1 MSSVIVYTS
10 TFCGYCFAAK
20 SLLSKKGISYEE
32 VNLSESPEMRQE
44 IMEKWGWRT
53 VPLIIIND
61 KLIGGFRELAS
72 LESQNKLDSYLNS
85 D

>member
-1 MSSVIVYTS
+1 
-10 TFCGYCFAAK
+10 
-20 SLLSKKGISYEE
+20 LSKKGIPYEE

-53 VPLIIIND
+53 VTLILIND
-61 KLIGGFRELAS
+61 KLIGSFRELAS
-72 LESQNKLDSYLNS
+72 LESRNKLDSYLNS

>member
-1 MSSVIVYTS
+1 MNNVIVYTS
-10 TFCGYCFAAK
+10 TFCGYCSAAK
-20 SLLSKKGISYEE
+20 SLLSNKGIPYEE

-44 IMEKWGWRT
+44 IMEKWSWRT

>member
-1 MSSVIVYTS
+1 MNSVIVYTS

>member
-1 MSSVIVYTS
+1 MNSVIVYTS
-10 TFCGYCFAAK
+10 TFCGYCSAAK
-20 SLLSKKGISYEE
+20 SLLSKKGIPYEE

-72 LESQNKLDSYLNS
+72 LESRNKLDSYLNS

>member
-1 MSSVIVYTS
+1 MNNIIVYTS
-10 TFCGYCFAAK
+10 THCGYCFAAK
-20 SLLSKKGISYEE
+20 SLLSKKGIPYEE

-72 LESQNKLDSYLNS
+72 LESRNKLDSYLNS

>member
-1 MSSVIVYTS
+1 MNNVIVYTS
-10 TFCGYCFAAK
+10 TYCGYCFAAK
-20 SLLSKKGISYEE
+20 SLLSNKGIPYEE
-32 VNLSESPEMRQE
+32 VNLSESPEMRQG
-44 IMEKWGWRT
+44 IMEKWSWRT

>member
-72 LESQNKLDSYLNS
+72 LESRNKLDSYLNS

>member
-1 MSSVIVYTS
+1 MNKVIVYTS

-20 SLLSKKGISYEE
+20 SLLSKKGIQFEEINLSKSPESREE
-32 VNLSESPEMRQE
+32 V
-44 IMEKWGWRT
+44 MEKWGWRT

-61 KLIGGFRELAS
+61 KLIGGFRELAL

>member
-1 MSSVIVYTS
+1 MISVIVYTS

>member
-1 MSSVIVYTS
+1 MNSVIVYTS

-32 VNLSESPEMRQE
+32 VNLSESPEMRQK

>member
-1 MSSVIVYTS
+1 MNNVIVYTS
-10 TFCGYCFAAK
+10 TYCGYCFAAK
-20 SLLSKKGISYEE
+20 SLLSKKGIPYEE

-44 IMEKWGWRT
+44 IMEKWRWRT

>member
-53 VPLIIIND
+53 VPLIIING

>member
-1 MSSVIVYTS
+1 MNSVIVYTS
-10 TFCGYCFAAK
+10 TFCGYCSAAK
-20 SLLSKKGISYEE
+20 SLLSKKGIPYEE

>member
-1 MSSVIVYTS
+1 MNNVIVYTS
-10 TFCGYCFAAK
+10 TYCGYCFAAK
-20 SLLSKKGISYEE
+20 SLLSKKGIPYEE
-32 VNLSESPEMRQE
+32 VNLSESPKMRQE
-44 IMEKWGWRT
+44 IMEKWSWRT

>member
-1 MSSVIVYTS
+1 MNNVTVYTS
-10 TFCGYCFAAK
+10 TYCGYCSAAK
-20 SLLSKKGISYEE
+20 SLLNNKGIEFEEINLSLSPDLREE
-32 VNLSESPEMRQE
+32 VMG
-44 IMEKWGWRT
+44 KWGWKT

-72 LESQNKLDSYLNS
+72 LESQNELDSYLIS

>member
-1 MSSVIVYTS
+1 MNSVIVYTS
-10 TFCGYCFAAK
+10 TFCGYCSAAK
-20 SLLSKKGISYEE
+20 SLLSKKGIPYEE

-53 VPLIIIND
+53 VPLIIINN

>member
-10 TFCGYCFAAK
+10 TFCGYCSAAK
-20 SLLSKKGISYEE
+20 SLLSKKGIPYEE

-53 VPLIIIND
+53 VPLIIING

>member
-1 MSSVIVYTS
+1 MNSVIVYTS
-10 TFCGYCFAAK
+10 TFCGYCSAAK
-20 SLLSKKGISYEE
+20 SLLSKKGIPYEE

-53 VPLIIIND
+53 VPLIIING

>member
-1 MSSVIVYTS
+1 MNSIIVYTS

-20 SLLSKKGISYEE
+20 SLLSKKGIPYEE

-61 KLIGGFRELAS
+61 KLIGGFREHAS